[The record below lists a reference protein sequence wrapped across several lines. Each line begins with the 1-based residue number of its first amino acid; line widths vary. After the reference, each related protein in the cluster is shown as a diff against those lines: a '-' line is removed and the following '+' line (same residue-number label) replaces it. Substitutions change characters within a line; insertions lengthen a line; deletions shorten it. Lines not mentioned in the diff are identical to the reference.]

1 MGKIGDIWVRLGL
14 KKDGFDTGLKK
25 ADSDLKGF
33 GTGVGK
39 MGSVAGA
46 ALKGIAGAAGLAL
59 GGIEAFNRMITSNES
74 NNDDWENTMRAMNN
88 VVNEFFTALSTGDFT
103 GFQNGLDGIVRKAR
117 ETAEALRQIDD
128 AQTVYGLFS
137 SRNRAE
143 FNEALVTIR
152 DKNASPESVT
162 EAKKTIEDII
172 DKQEEQS
179 GVLSDKAINAVK
191 SMLSQRGTTDAT
203 EWTEEDILNMLS
215 IAIDAQGGSRSEVL
229 EAQAKEYKEQ
239 FKELTK
245 SLQAAQSRLR
255 QGIGSTV
262 SNKIKIDSLTGQLA
276 ALPEQYKMAR
286 FYDAV
291 WNRTN
296 GKELDQLVSYL
307 QSAYAAR
314 SEIASMQRT
323 YNRATQTATGLGGG
337 KVETPAA
344 GLGGGK
350 VETPAAEGSIA
361 WYGQEIK
368 RLQEEIAGTTDATAR
383 ATAQQ
388 FVDEYKKKIEE
399 LQFSADF
406 MSALN
411 RGQIG
416 EFISGENLG
425 ITEADLAAPE
435 LDMGE
440 IDLSGTDVILKK
452 QLDVDQMSEGMEE
465 YRSRIDDTSDSIGI
479 LAGAMSNLSGLVDEQ
494 SASWIS
500 YAGNVIQ
507 AIAQAIPAIA
517 SLTAAQST
525 QATAG
530 AASAASQAGSA
541 VAGIPFVGP
550 TMAVAAIASVIAA
563 LAAVPK
569 FAQGGIVGGSSY
581 YGDKI
586 LARVNSG
593 EMILNTDQQRRIF
606 SHMESPVQRV
616 EITGRMTASGRD
628 LQYIFDKYGDYRRQ

>member
-14 KKDGFDTGLKK
+14 KKTDFDTGIKK
-25 ADSDLKGF
+25 ADSELKGF
-33 GTGVGK
+33 GAGVGK

-46 ALKGIAGAAGLAL
+46 ALKGIAGAAGIAL

-74 NNDDWENTMRAMNN
+74 NNDKWENTMRAMNN

-103 GFQNGLDGIVRKAR
+103 GFQNGLDGIIKRAR

-137 SRNRAE
+137 TRNRAE

-152 DKNASPESVT
+152 DKNATTEAIA
-162 EAKKTIEDII
+162 EAKKSIEDII
-172 DKQEEQS
+172 AKQTEQS
-179 GVLSDKAINAVK
+179 TVLSDKAINAVK

-203 EWTEEDILNMLS
+203 EWTERDILDMLS
-215 IAIDAQGGSRSEVL
+215 IAVDAQGGIRSEVL
-229 EAQAKEYKEQ
+229 DAQANEYKKK
-239 FKELTK
+239 FKELNK
-245 SLQAAQSRLR
+245 RLQAAQSRLR

-262 SNKIKIDSLTGQLA
+262 SNQVEINSLTGQLS
-276 ALPEQYKMAR
+276 ALSEQYKMAR

-307 QSAYAAR
+307 QAAYSAR
-314 SEIASMQRT
+314 SEIAQMQRT
-323 YNRATQTATGLGGG
+323 YNRATQSTSGLVSGE
-337 KVETPAA
+337 KQEIPA
-344 GLGGGK
+344 
-350 VETPAAEGSIA
+350 VEGSIA

-368 RLQEEIAGTTDATAR
+368 RLQDEIAGTTDATAR

-399 LQFSADF
+399 LQFRADF

-416 EFISGENLG
+416 EFISGEDLG
-425 ITEADLAAPE
+425 ITDADLEIPLQGFDE
-435 LDMGE
+435 DQ
-440 IDLSGTDVILKK
+440 IDLSSTDLLLKK
-452 QLDVDQMSEGMEE
+452 QLGDIEQMENYRDQV
-465 YRSRIDDTSDSIGI
+465 DDTADSIGI
-479 LAGAMSNLSGLVDEQ
+479 LAGAMSNLTGLIDGQ
-494 SASWIS
+494 AASWTS
-500 YAGNVIQ
+500 YAGNVMQ

-517 SLTAAQST
+517 ALTNAQNA

-530 AASAASQAGSA
+530 AASTATQAGSA
-541 VAGIPFVGP
+541 VAGIPVAGP
-550 TMAVAAIASVIAA
+550 AMAVAAITSVIAA
-563 LAAVPK
+563 MAAIPK
-569 FAQGGIVGGSSY
+569 FANGGIVGGSSY
-581 YGDKI
+581 YGDRL

-593 EMILNTDQQRRIF
+593 ELILNTDQQRRILN
-606 SHMESPVQRV
+606 HMESPVQKV
-616 EITGRMTASGRD
+616 EISGRMTASGRD
-628 LQYIFDKYGDYRRQ
+628 LQYIFDKYSDYRRQ

>member
-14 KKDGFDTGLKK
+14 KKNDFDTGLKK

-46 ALKGIAGAAGLAL
+46 ALKGIAGAAGLAV

-74 NNDDWENTMRAMNN
+74 NNDKWENTMRAMNN

-152 DKNASPESVT
+152 DKNASPEAVA
-162 EAKKTIEDII
+162 EAKKSIEDII
-172 DKQEEQS
+172 AKQEEQS
-179 GVLSDKAINAVK
+179 GVLSGKAINAVK

-203 EWTEEDILNMLS
+203 EWTEEDILDMLS

-229 EAQAKEYKEQ
+229 EAQAKEYKKQ
-239 FKELTK
+239 FRELTK

-262 SNKIKIDSLTGQLA
+262 SNKIEIDSLTGQLA

-323 YNRATQTATGLGGG
+323 YNRATQTTTGLGG
-337 KVETPAA
+337 KDEIPAA
-344 GLGGGK
+344 K
-350 VETPAAEGSIA
+350 GSIA
-361 WYGQEIK
+361 WYGQKIK
-368 RLQEEIAGTTDATAR
+368 ILQEKIASTTDATAR

-399 LQFSADF
+399 LQYHADF

-435 LDMGE
+435 LDMGK
-440 IDLSGTDVILKK
+440 IDLSGTDAILKK
-452 QLDVDQMSEGMEE
+452 QLDVEQISKMSEGMEE
-465 YRSRIDDTSDSIGI
+465 YRSQIDETSDSIGI

-494 SASWIS
+494 AASWMS

-517 SLTAAQST
+517 ALTSAKNAE
-525 QATAG
+525 ATAG

-541 VAGIPFVGP
+541 VAGIPYVGP
-550 TMAVAAIASVIAA
+550 VMAVAAIASVIAA

-606 SHMESPVQRV
+606 NHMESPVQRV

>member
-14 KKDGFDTGLKK
+14 KKNDFDTGLKK

-39 MGSVAGA
+39 IGSTAGA

-59 GGIEAFNRMITSNES
+59 GGIEAFNRMIASNES
-74 NNDDWENTMRAMNN
+74 NNDKWENTMRAMNN

-103 GFQNGLDGIVRKAR
+103 GFQNGLDGIINRAR

-152 DKNASPESVT
+152 DKNATTEAIA
-162 EAKKTIEDII
+162 EAKKSIEDII
-172 DKQEEQS
+172 AKQTEQS
-179 GVLSDKAINAVK
+179 TVLSDKAINAVK

-203 EWTEEDILNMLS
+203 EWTEGDILDMLS
-215 IAIDAQGGSRSEVL
+215 IAVDAQGGIRSEVL
-229 EAQAKEYKEQ
+229 DAQANEYKEK
-239 FKELTK
+239 FEDLNER
-245 SLQAAQSRLR
+245 LQAAQSRLR

-262 SNKIKIDSLTGQLA
+262 SNQVKIDSLTGQLS

-323 YNRATQTATGLGGG
+323 YNRATQTSLTGASTDTITTTGTL
-337 KVETPAA
+337 P
-344 GLGGGK
+344 
-350 VETPAAEGSIA
+350 PEGSLA
-361 WYGQEIK
+361 Y
-368 RLQEEIAGTTDATAR
+368 LQQKLKEAQDAAATAVGEV
-383 ATAQQ
+383 AQKEAMETVKSIEGQ
-388 FVDEYKKKIEE
+388 IEE
-399 LQFSADF
+399 MKNRIAASLRDPWEGISAVPAIPLPTRLESSSESGIKFPND
-406 MSALN
+406 
-411 RGQIG
+411 IG
-416 EFISGENLG
+416 
-425 ITEADLAAPE
+425 
-435 LDMGE
+435 
-440 IDLSGTDVILKK
+440 
-452 QLDVDQMSEGMEE
+452 DQTSEMEE
-465 YRSRIDDTSDSIGI
+465 YRSQIDETSNSIGI

-494 SASWIS
+494 AASWIS
-500 YAGNVIQ
+500 YGSNVIQ
-507 AIAQAIPAIA
+507 AIAQAIPAITA
-517 SLTAAQST
+517 LTEAKRAD
-525 QATAG
+525 ANMG
-530 AASAASQAGSA
+530 AAKLAADAGGS
-541 VAGIPFVGP
+541 VANVPFAGP
-550 TMAVAAIASVIAA
+550 ALAVAAIASVIAA

-581 YGDKI
+581 YGDRI

-593 EMILNTDQQRRIF
+593 EMILNTEQQRRIF
-606 SHMESPVQRV
+606 SHMESPVQKV

>member
-74 NNDDWENTMRAMNN
+74 NNDKWENTMRAMNN

-103 GFQNGLDGIVRKAR
+103 GFQNGLDGIINRAR

-137 SRNRAE
+137 TRNRAE

-152 DKNASPESVT
+152 DKNATTEAIA
-162 EAKKTIEDII
+162 EAKKSIEDII
-172 DKQEEQS
+172 AKQTEQS
-179 GVLSDKAINAVK
+179 TVLSDKAINAVK

-203 EWTEEDILNMLS
+203 EWTERDILDMLS
-215 IAIDAQGGSRSEVL
+215 IAVDAQGGIRSEVL
-229 EAQAKEYKEQ
+229 DAQANEYKEK
-239 FKELTK
+239 FKELNK
-245 SLQAAQSRLR
+245 RLQAAQSRLR

-262 SNKIKIDSLTGQLA
+262 SNKIEIDSLTGQLA

-323 YNRATQTATGLGGG
+323 YNRATQTTALTGASTDTITTTG
-337 KVETPAA
+337 TP
-344 GLGGGK
+344 
-350 VETPAAEGSIA
+350 PPEGSLA
-361 WYGQEIK
+361 Y
-368 RLQEEIAGTTDATAR
+368 LQQKLKEAQDAASTAVGEM
-383 ATAQQ
+383 AQKQ
-388 FVDEYKKKIEE
+388 AMETVKSIEE
-399 LQFSADF
+399 QIEEMKNRIAASLRDPWEGI
-406 MSALN
+406 SALPAIPLPT
-411 RGQIG
+411 QL
-416 EFISGENLG
+416 ESTSESGIVLPDIEDK
-425 ITEADLAAPE
+425 TSD
-435 LDMGE
+435 
-440 IDLSGTDVILKK
+440 
-452 QLDVDQMSEGMEE
+452 MEE
-465 YRSRIDDTSDSIGI
+465 YRSQIDETSDSIGM

-494 SASWIS
+494 AASWMS

-517 SLTAAQST
+517 ALTSAKNAE
-525 QATAG
+525 ATAG

-541 VAGIPFVGP
+541 VAGIPYVGP
-550 TMAVAAIASVIAA
+550 VMAVAAIASVIAA

-606 SHMESPVQRV
+606 NHMESPVQRV

>member
-74 NNDDWENTMRAMNN
+74 NNDKWENTMRAMNN

-103 GFQNGLDGIVRKAR
+103 GFQNGLDGIINRAR

-137 SRNRAE
+137 TRNRAE

-152 DKNASPESVT
+152 DKNATTEAIA
-162 EAKKTIEDII
+162 EAKKSIEDII
-172 DKQEEQS
+172 AKQTEQS
-179 GVLSDKAINAVK
+179 TVLSDKAINAVK

-203 EWTEEDILNMLS
+203 EWTERDILDMLS
-215 IAIDAQGGSRSEVL
+215 IAVDAQGGIRSEVL
-229 EAQAKEYKEQ
+229 DAQANEYKEK
-239 FKELTK
+239 FKELNK
-245 SLQAAQSRLR
+245 RLQAAQSRLR

-262 SNKIKIDSLTGQLA
+262 SNKIEIDSLTGQLA

-323 YNRATQTATGLGGG
+323 YNRATQTTTLTGASTDTITTTG
-337 KVETPAA
+337 TP
-344 GLGGGK
+344 
-350 VETPAAEGSIA
+350 PPEGSLA
-361 WYGQEIK
+361 Y
-368 RLQEEIAGTTDATAR
+368 LQQKLKEAQDAASTAVGEM
-383 ATAQQ
+383 AQKQ
-388 FVDEYKKKIEE
+388 AMETVKSIEE
-399 LQFSADF
+399 QIEEMKNRIAASLRDPWEGI
-406 MSALN
+406 SALPAIPLPT
-411 RGQIG
+411 QL
-416 EFISGENLG
+416 ESTSESGIVLPDIEDK
-425 ITEADLAAPE
+425 TSD
-435 LDMGE
+435 
-440 IDLSGTDVILKK
+440 
-452 QLDVDQMSEGMEE
+452 MEE
-465 YRSRIDDTSDSIGI
+465 YRSQIDETSDSIGI

-494 SASWIS
+494 AASWMS

-517 SLTAAQST
+517 ALTSAKNAE
-525 QATAG
+525 ATAG

-541 VAGIPFVGP
+541 VAGIPYVGP
-550 TMAVAAIASVIAA
+550 VMAVAAIASVIAA

-581 YGDKI
+581 YGDKL

-606 SHMESPVQRV
+606 NHMESPVQRV
-616 EITGRMTASGRD
+616 EITGRMIASGRD

>member
-74 NNDDWENTMRAMNN
+74 NNDKWENTMRAMNN

-103 GFQNGLDGIVRKAR
+103 GFQNGLDGIINRAR

-137 SRNRAE
+137 TRNRAE

-152 DKNASPESVT
+152 DKNATTEAIA
-162 EAKKTIEDII
+162 EAKKSIEDII
-172 DKQEEQS
+172 AKQTEQS
-179 GVLSDKAINAVK
+179 TVLSDKAINAVK

-203 EWTEEDILNMLS
+203 EWTERDILDMLS
-215 IAIDAQGGSRSEVL
+215 IAVDAQGGIRSEVL
-229 EAQAKEYKEQ
+229 DAQANEYKEK
-239 FKELTK
+239 FKELNK
-245 SLQAAQSRLR
+245 RLQAAQSRLR

-262 SNKIKIDSLTGQLA
+262 SNKIEIDSLTGQLA

-323 YNRATQTATGLGGG
+323 YNRATQTTALTGASTDTITTTG
-337 KVETPAA
+337 TP
-344 GLGGGK
+344 
-350 VETPAAEGSIA
+350 PPEGSLA
-361 WYGQEIK
+361 Y
-368 RLQEEIAGTTDATAR
+368 LQQKLKEAQDAVSTAVGEM
-383 ATAQQ
+383 AQKQ
-388 FVDEYKKKIEE
+388 AMETVKSIEE
-399 LQFSADF
+399 QIEEMKNRIAASLRDPWEGI
-406 MSALN
+406 SALPAIPLPT
-411 RGQIG
+411 QL
-416 EFISGENLG
+416 ESTSESGIVLPDIEDK
-425 ITEADLAAPE
+425 TSD
-435 LDMGE
+435 
-440 IDLSGTDVILKK
+440 
-452 QLDVDQMSEGMEE
+452 MEE
-465 YRSRIDDTSDSIGI
+465 YRSQIDETSDSIGM

-494 SASWIS
+494 AASWMS

-517 SLTAAQST
+517 ALTSAKNAE
-525 QATAG
+525 ATAG

-541 VAGIPFVGP
+541 VAGIPYVGP
-550 TMAVAAIASVIAA
+550 VMAVAAIASVIAA

-606 SHMESPVQRV
+606 NHMESPVQRV

>member
-74 NNDDWENTMRAMNN
+74 NNDKWENTMRAMNN
-88 VVNEFFTALSTGDFT
+88 VVNEFFTALSNGDFT

-152 DKNASPESVT
+152 DKNATTEAIA
-162 EAKKTIEDII
+162 EAKKSIEDII
-172 DKQEEQS
+172 AKQTEQS
-179 GVLSDKAINAVK
+179 TVLSDKAINAVK

-203 EWTEEDILNMLS
+203 EWTERDILDMLS
-215 IAIDAQGGSRSEVL
+215 IAVDAQGGIRSEVL
-229 EAQAKEYKEQ
+229 DAQANEYKEK
-239 FKELTK
+239 FKELNK
-245 SLQAAQSRLR
+245 RLQAAQSRLR

-262 SNKIKIDSLTGQLA
+262 SNKIEIDSLTGQLA

-323 YNRATQTATGLGGG
+323 YNRATQTTTLTGASTDTITTTG
-337 KVETPAA
+337 TP
-344 GLGGGK
+344 
-350 VETPAAEGSIA
+350 PPEGSLA
-361 WYGQEIK
+361 Y
-368 RLQEEIAGTTDATAR
+368 LQQKLKEAQDAVSTAVGEM
-383 ATAQQ
+383 AQKQ
-388 FVDEYKKKIEE
+388 AMETVKSIEE
-399 LQFSADF
+399 QIEEMKNRIAASLRDPWEGI
-406 MSALN
+406 SALPAIPLPT
-411 RGQIG
+411 QL
-416 EFISGENLG
+416 ESTSESGIVLPDIEDK
-425 ITEADLAAPE
+425 ASD
-435 LDMGE
+435 
-440 IDLSGTDVILKK
+440 
-452 QLDVDQMSEGMEE
+452 MEE
-465 YRSRIDDTSDSIGI
+465 YRSQIDETSDSIGI

-494 SASWIS
+494 AASWMS

-517 SLTAAQST
+517 ALTSAKNAE
-525 QATAG
+525 ATAG

-541 VAGIPFVGP
+541 VAGIPYVGP
-550 TMAVAAIASVIAA
+550 VMAVAAIASVIAA

-606 SHMESPVQRV
+606 NHMESPVQRV

>member
-74 NNDDWENTMRAMNN
+74 NNDKWENTMRAMNN

-103 GFQNGLDGIVRKAR
+103 GFQNGLDGIINRAR

-137 SRNRAE
+137 TRNRAE

-152 DKNASPESVT
+152 DKNATTEAIA
-162 EAKKTIEDII
+162 EAKKSIEDII
-172 DKQEEQS
+172 AKQTEQS
-179 GVLSDKAINAVK
+179 TVLSDKAINAVK

-203 EWTEEDILNMLS
+203 EWTERDILDMLS
-215 IAIDAQGGSRSEVL
+215 IAVDAQGGIRSEVL
-229 EAQAKEYKEQ
+229 DAQANEYKEK
-239 FKELTK
+239 FKELNK
-245 SLQAAQSRLR
+245 RLQAAQSRLR

-262 SNKIKIDSLTGQLA
+262 SNKIEIDSLTGQLA

-314 SEIASMQRT
+314 LEIASMQRT
-323 YNRATQTATGLGGG
+323 YNRATQTTTLTGASTDTITTTG
-337 KVETPAA
+337 TP
-344 GLGGGK
+344 
-350 VETPAAEGSIA
+350 PPEGSLA
-361 WYGQEIK
+361 Y
-368 RLQEEIAGTTDATAR
+368 LQQKLKEAQDAASTAVGEM
-383 ATAQQ
+383 AQKQ
-388 FVDEYKKKIEE
+388 AMETVKSIEE
-399 LQFSADF
+399 QIEEMKNRIAASLRDPWEGI
-406 MSALN
+406 SALPAIPLPT
-411 RGQIG
+411 QL
-416 EFISGENLG
+416 ESTSESGIVLPDIEDK
-425 ITEADLAAPE
+425 TSD
-435 LDMGE
+435 
-440 IDLSGTDVILKK
+440 
-452 QLDVDQMSEGMEE
+452 MEE
-465 YRSRIDDTSDSIGI
+465 YRSQIDETSDSIGI

-494 SASWIS
+494 AASWMS

-517 SLTAAQST
+517 ALTSAKNAE
-525 QATAG
+525 ATAG

-541 VAGIPFVGP
+541 VAGIPYVGP
-550 TMAVAAIASVIAA
+550 VMAVAAIASVIAA

-581 YGDKI
+581 YGDKL

-606 SHMESPVQRV
+606 NHMESPVQRV

>member
-14 KKDGFDTGLKK
+14 KKNDFDTGLKK

-39 MGSVAGA
+39 IGSTAGA

-74 NNDDWENTMRAMNN
+74 NNDKWENTMRAMNN

-103 GFQNGLDGIVRKAR
+103 GFQNGLDGIINRAR

-152 DKNASPESVT
+152 DKNATTEAIA
-162 EAKKTIEDII
+162 EAKKSIEDII
-172 DKQEEQS
+172 AKQTEQS
-179 GVLSDKAINAVK
+179 TVLSDKAINAVK
-191 SMLSQRGTTDAT
+191 SMLSQQGTTDAT
-203 EWTEEDILNMLS
+203 EWTEGDILDMLS
-215 IAIDAQGGSRSEVL
+215 IAVDAQGGIRSEVL
-229 EAQAKEYKEQ
+229 DAQANEYKEK
-239 FKELTK
+239 FEELNK

-262 SNKIKIDSLTGQLA
+262 SNQVKIDSLTGQLS

-323 YNRATQTATGLGGG
+323 YNRATQTSLTGASTDTITTTGTL
-337 KVETPAA
+337 P
-344 GLGGGK
+344 
-350 VETPAAEGSIA
+350 PEGSLA
-361 WYGQEIK
+361 Y
-368 RLQEEIAGTTDATAR
+368 LQQKLKEAQDAAATAVGEV
-383 ATAQQ
+383 AQKEAMETVKSIEGQ
-388 FVDEYKKKIEE
+388 IEE
-399 LQFSADF
+399 MKNRIAASLRDPWEGISAVPAIPLPTRLESSSESGIKF
-406 MSALN
+406 PN
-411 RGQIG
+411 IG
-416 EFISGENLG
+416 
-425 ITEADLAAPE
+425 
-435 LDMGE
+435 
-440 IDLSGTDVILKK
+440 
-452 QLDVDQMSEGMEE
+452 DQTSEMEE
-465 YRSRIDDTSDSIGI
+465 YRSQIDETSNSIGI

-494 SASWIS
+494 AASWTS
-500 YAGNVIQ
+500 YGSNVIQ
-507 AIAQAIPAIA
+507 AIAQAIPAITA
-517 SLTAAQST
+517 LTEAKRAD
-525 QATAG
+525 ANMG
-530 AASAASQAGSA
+530 AAKLAADAGGS
-541 VAGIPFVGP
+541 VANVPFAGP
-550 TMAVAAIASVIAA
+550 ALAVAAIASVIAA

-581 YGDKI
+581 YGDRI

-606 SHMESPVQRV
+606 SHMESPVQKV